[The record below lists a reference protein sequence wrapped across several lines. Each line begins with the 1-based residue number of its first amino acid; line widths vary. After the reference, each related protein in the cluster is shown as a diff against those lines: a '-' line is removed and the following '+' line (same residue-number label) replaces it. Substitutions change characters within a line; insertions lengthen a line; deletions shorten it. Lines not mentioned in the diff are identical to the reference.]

1 MGLICYS
8 LPMRPKL
15 KITGPGTQEGLRAA
29 YNEETNLK
37 HRKKLQA
44 IRLGFSG
51 NHTTEEIAD
60 IVGCSKGSVTNWVR
74 DYRAGGIGELLKN
87 NYGTG
92 RPASL
97 NDTVCEGLLQG
108 LKEGKWKRTKEI
120 RKWLKETHKI
130 ELSYGGMQY
139 WLGKLGASLKV
150 PRKTHAKKDEGRPL
164 EFKEGLADMLS
175 ELGLDRDKPFR
186 LWVQDEHRYGL
197 ISTLRRCWSLRG
209 IRPKAPC
216 QTKYEWGY
224 VYGALEVMTGASEF
238 FYTPGVNLEWSAAF
252 LKQVS
257 EREPD
262 AEHVV
267 IWDGA
272 GFHQKNQLGQV
283 PDNIHLINLPPYSP
297 ELNPIE
303 QLWDQVGVV
312 YANKVYETLEAIEE
326 DITYALTP
334 FIESAK
340 PVLSL
345 LGADNYLLSSA
356 NDT

>member
-1 MGLICYS
+1 M
-8 LPMRPKL
+8 
-15 KITGPGTQEGLRAA
+15 
-29 YNEETNLK
+29 
-37 HRKKLQA
+37 
-44 IRLGFSG
+44 
-51 NHTTEEIAD
+51 
-60 IVGCSKGSVTNWVR
+60 
-74 DYRAGGIGELLKN
+74 
-87 NYGTG
+87 
-92 RPASL
+92 
-97 NDTVCEGLLQG
+97 
-108 LKEGKWKRTKEI
+108 
-120 RKWLKETHKI
+120 
-130 ELSYGGMQY
+130 
-139 WLGKLGASLKV
+139 
-150 PRKTHAKKDEGRPL
+150 
-164 EFKEGLADMLS
+164 
-175 ELGLDRDKPFR
+175 
-186 LWVQDEHRYGL
+186 
-197 ISTLRRCWSLRG
+197 
-209 IRPKAPC
+209 
-216 QTKYEWGY
+216 
-224 VYGALEVMTGASEF
+224 
-238 FYTPGVNLEWSAAF
+238 
-252 LKQVS
+252 S